1 MKEKHAQ
8 KIEENDSDNYFQV
21 HVKLLPLKFKKQITK
36 DITKE
41 FNFIDLDIDAIKFY
55 LMNLA
60 QTLPE
65 IKIKL
70 NGHTFK
76 VDSLENLTEP

>member
-1 MKEKHAQ
+1 
-8 KIEENDSDNYFQV
+8 
-21 HVKLLPLKFKKQITK
+21 
-36 DITKE
+36 
-41 FNFIDLDIDAIKFY
+41 
-55 LMNLA
+55 MNLA

-70 NGHTFK
+70 NGNVFK

>member
-1 MKEKHAQ
+1 
-8 KIEENDSDNYFQV
+8 
-21 HVKLLPLKFKKQITK
+21 
-36 DITKE
+36 
-41 FNFIDLDIDAIKFY
+41 
-55 LMNLA
+55 MNLA

-76 VDSLENLTEP
+76 VDSLENLTEPQQFYQFKYKDLIVSLIYKSTLKNDYSFINGILCY

>member
-1 MKEKHAQ
+1 
-8 KIEENDSDNYFQV
+8 
-21 HVKLLPLKFKKQITK
+21 
-36 DITKE
+36 
-41 FNFIDLDIDAIKFY
+41 
-55 LMNLA
+55 MNLA